1 MEELNHGWVRL
12 DRGVPSPIYTGW
24 EKLEMETEWVGCI
37 SHPELGNFDINK
49 EVYIV
54 MVPIIFGDMNFTSTI
69 KSVPDFV
76 LF

>member
-1 MEELNHGWVRL
+1 
-12 DRGVPSPIYTGW
+12 
-24 EKLEMETEWVGCI
+24 METEWVGCI